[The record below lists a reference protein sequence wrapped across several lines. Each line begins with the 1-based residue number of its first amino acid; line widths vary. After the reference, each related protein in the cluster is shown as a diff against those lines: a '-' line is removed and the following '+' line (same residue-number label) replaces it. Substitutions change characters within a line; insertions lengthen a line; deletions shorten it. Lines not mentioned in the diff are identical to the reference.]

1 MNDQTVTL
9 RVSFDAAQISS
20 ALVWHAIEG
29 DPTRSA
35 YKTQGR
41 FAGALH
47 FNKGDCL
54 QIELIG
60 YGQLGDLD
68 GIEIVGAN
76 IFTMPH
82 TSVKTRSA
90 PSPFQD
96 GHAVVT
102 LNDWSTP
109 DMIGEPDPE
118 RLGYLTYTKVPL
130 LVVQET
136 GRWELS
142 LVVTVR
148 VLRSGKQSELRV
160 FAFDPESEVG
170 TGGDP
175 PLIGNR

>member
-1 MNDQTVTL
+1 MMTEQTVTL

-29 DPTRSA
+29 DPARSA
-35 YKTQGR
+35 YKSQGR

-47 FNKGDCL
+47 FDKGDL
-54 QIELIG
+54 FEIELIG
-60 YGQLGDLD
+60 YGQLGELD

-76 IFTMPH
+76 IITMPH
-82 TSVKTRSA
+82 TSVHTRSA

-96 GHAVVT
+96 GHAVVA
-102 LNDWSTP
+102 LNDWSAME
-109 DMIGEPDPE
+109 MIGQPDPE
-118 RLGYLTYTKVPL
+118 RLGYLSRTKAPL
-130 LVVQET
+130 QVVQET

-142 LVVTVR
+142 LVVTVN
-148 VLRSGKQSELRV
+148 VLRAGQRSVLRV

-175 PLIGNR
+175 PLIGN